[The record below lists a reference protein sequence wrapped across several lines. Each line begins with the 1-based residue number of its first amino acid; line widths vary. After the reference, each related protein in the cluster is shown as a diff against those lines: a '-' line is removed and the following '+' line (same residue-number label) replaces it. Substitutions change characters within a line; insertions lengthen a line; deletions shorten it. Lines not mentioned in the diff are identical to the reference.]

1 MYNNSSI
8 FNDNPAYLPIE
19 ADDFETPESVGLYHE
34 IMNIAQEIAA
44 CRASL

>member
-1 MYNNSSI
+1 MRNNSSI
-8 FNDNPAYLPIE
+8 FNDIPAYLPVE
-19 ADDFETPESVGLYHE
+19 ADDFETPESVELYHE